1 MGFISSLLGMIP
13 NVVWAIVLLVI
24 AFIAAKIVKSLV
36 TKLLKAVKAEKLLS
50 KIGLDATAADGA
62 IAFVA
67 KLAYFVTFLL
77 FLPGVLD
84 KLDMQSVS
92 SPITDMVDSFLGF
105 IPNLVGAGI
114 IIAIGLFIAN
124 IVKQLLVPVLKAI
137 KVDELQKKAGIEAD
151 ENAALST
158 ILANVVY
165 ALIILVVITSA
176 LDQLDV
182 AAISEPAN
190 AVVNTIFAA
199 IPNVLGAIVIIAIGV
214 FISQLVAKLLEALL
228 AGVGADSLIEK
239 ITKND
244 SNKVVLSKV
253 IASIVK
259 YVLIIIFVV
268 EGINILNLSAL
279 TSVGAAVIGYMPS
292 VLAAVIILGVGIFAA
307 NLAGDAI
314 VKRFPN
320 AKASALVAKAAIYVL
335 VAFLCLSQLGVASTI
350 VETAFIVI
358 IAALGIAFAIAF
370 GVGGRQFAANML
382 DKLEKKIDDNDNKE
396 A

>member
-1 MGFISSLLGMIP
+1 MGFLSSLLGMIP
-13 NVVWAIVLLVI
+13 NVIWAVILLVI
-24 AFIAAKIVKSLV
+24 AFVAAKIVKSLV
-36 TKLLKAVKAEKLLS
+36 TKLLKAVKADKLFG
-50 KIGLDATAADGA
+50 KIGLDEKAADGA
-62 IAFVA
+62 ITFIA

-84 KLDMQSVS
+84 KLDMHSVS

-114 IIAIGLFIAN
+114 IVAIGIFVAN

-151 ENAALST
+151 ENASLSN

-176 LDQLDV
+176 LDQLGV
-182 AAISEPAN
+182 AAISQPAN

-214 FISQLVAKLLEALL
+214 FVSQLVAKLLEAVL

-239 ITKND
+239 ITKKEAG
-244 SNKVVLSKV
+244 KVVLSKV
-253 IASIVK
+253 IAAIVK
-259 YVLIIIFVV
+259 YVLIVIFVV
-268 EGINILNLSAL
+268 EGINILNLAAL
-279 TSVGAAVIGYMPS
+279 TSVGAAIIDYMPS

-314 VKRFPN
+314 VKKFPS

-350 VETAFIVI
+350 VETAFVVI
-358 IAALGIAFAIAF
+358 IAALGIAFAVAF

-382 DKLEKKIDDNDNKE
+382 DKLEKKMDDNSE
-396 A
+396 E

>member
-1 MGFISSLLGMIP
+1 MGFLSSLLGMIP
-13 NVVWAIVLLVI
+13 NVIWAVILLVI
-24 AFIAAKIVKSLV
+24 AFVAAKIVKSLV
-36 TKLLKAVKAEKLLS
+36 TKLLKAVKADKLFG
-50 KIGLDATAADGA
+50 KIGLDEKAADGA
-62 IAFVA
+62 ITFIA

-84 KLDMQSVS
+84 KLDMHSVS

-114 IIAIGLFIAN
+114 IVVIGIFVAN

-151 ENAALST
+151 ENASLSN

-176 LDQLDV
+176 LDQLGV
-182 AAISEPAN
+182 AAISQPAN

-214 FISQLVAKLLEALL
+214 FVSQLVAKLLEAVL

-239 ITKND
+239 ITKKEAG
-244 SNKVVLSKV
+244 KVVLSKV
-253 IASIVK
+253 IAAIVK
-259 YVLIIIFVV
+259 YVLIVIFVV
-268 EGINILNLSAL
+268 EGINILNLAAL
-279 TSVGAAVIGYMPS
+279 TSVGAAIIDYMPS

-314 VKRFPN
+314 VKKFPS

-350 VETAFIVI
+350 VETAFVVI
-358 IAALGIAFAIAF
+358 IAALGIAFAVAF

-382 DKLEKKIDDNDNKE
+382 DKLEKKMDDNSE
-396 A
+396 E